1 MAARD
6 DAPDLCC
13 RPDVIWDE
21 VDGRMVIY
29 NLTTHALLELNAT
42 AAFVWRQIAAGGKCN
57 IVEAISARY
66 PDVDESR
73 LARDVDLV
81 LTQFIE
87 ANLVAPKPA
96 DAPGDGT

>member
-29 NLTTHALLELNAT
+29 NLTTHALLELNAS
-42 AAFVWRQIAAGGKCN
+42 AAFVWEQIAAGGKCDL
-57 IVEAISARY
+57 EAISARY

-73 LARDVDLV
+73 LARDVDAV
-81 LTQFIE
+81 LTRFME
-87 ANLVAPKPA
+87 ANLVELKPA
-96 DAPGDGT
+96 DEPGDRT